1 MASLGW
7 RKLRGDL
14 AAARGR
20 VALMVGALAVSLI
33 ALGTVLGA
41 RTVLVRGIAASYLS
55 SHPADAT
62 LELPGGIDGALLAE
76 VRARPEVEAADA
88 REVVMARVATGRPA
102 PAMLRAHLDAMGM
115 TRGDDTRPLQLFIE
129 DDFAARHVNVV
140 RRESGA
146 WPPPTGAM
154 LLERTALA
162 TLGAREG
169 DTVTVTTPHGAP
181 QAIAIAGVV
190 HDTALAP
197 AWQEHKGYA
206 YITRATLA
214 ALGEPPVLH
223 DLYVRFQPAPATQA
237 DAEATSTALASWLT
251 ARGHAVRQVRVP
263 ALRRHPHEGQ
273 MRTAQLALLVFSV
286 LLLVLS
292 AILVATL
299 LGALLARQV
308 REIGVMKALGARTGQ
323 LAALYA
329 GLVALLGT
337 VALAVAAPLAYL
349 GARAFIAGI
358 GSVMNLAIDDPA
370 IPPWVF
376 AVQAAAGLGVPLAIA
391 AVPILRACRLSVHAA
406 LAQHGA
412 REVVRA
418 APRWLPLAARNALRT
433 PVRLALA
440 TGLLV
445 AGGVMAMTAFNVKR
459 AYERNLERMPAMWHY
474 DVDFWLTEPAPA
486 ALGDELARIP
496 GVSRVEPWAYA
507 SAAWARRDGLEVVHT
522 YPDQGHGS
530 FRVYGAPPATT
541 LATLPLVAGRWL
553 VPGDSDAIV
562 MAQARGVALGQRVT
576 LSLDGVA
583 TTWTV
588 VGVVDPLPPSG
599 AFVTDAAFARAV
611 HVDGARL
618 FRVAFAPG
626 ASSSQLTAA
635 LLGVLARGGARVETI
650 EPFSLLDAALDDHVL
665 VLTRAAVVLS
675 AIMAL
680 VGLLGLGAAMGI
692 SVLERTREIGVLKAI
707 GAGAGRVFRLIVG
720 EAVAIGLASW
730 LVATALVVPATYALD
745 RFLGAQGFLGATFV
759 ISPVALAGW
768 LVAVVAGSAAASFLP
783 ARRAARLTVREALA
797 ET

>member
-1 MASLGW
+1 
-7 RKLRGDL
+7 
-14 AAARGR
+14 
-20 VALMVGALAVSLI
+20 
-33 ALGTVLGA
+33 
-41 RTVLVRGIAASYLS
+41 
-55 SHPADAT
+55 
-62 LELPGGIDGALLAE
+62 
-76 VRARPEVEAADA
+76 
-88 REVVMARVATGRPA
+88 
-102 PAMLRAHLDAMGM
+102 
-115 TRGDDTRPLQLFIE
+115 
-129 DDFAARHVNVV
+129 
-140 RRESGA
+140 
-146 WPPPTGAM
+146 
-154 LLERTALA
+154 
-162 TLGAREG
+162 
-169 DTVTVTTPHGAP
+169 
-181 QAIAIAGVV
+181 
-190 HDTALAP
+190 
-197 AWQEHKGYA
+197 
-206 YITRATLA
+206 
-214 ALGEPPVLH
+214 
-223 DLYVRFQPAPATQA
+223 
-237 DAEATSTALASWLT
+237 
-251 ARGHAVRQVRVP
+251 
-263 ALRRHPHEGQ
+263 
-273 MRTAQLALLVFSV
+273 
-286 LLLVLS
+286 
-292 AILVATL
+292 
-299 LGALLARQV
+299 
-308 REIGVMKALGARTGQ
+308 
-323 LAALYA
+323 
-329 GLVALLGT
+329 
-337 VALAVAAPLAYL
+337 
-349 GARAFIAGI
+349 
-358 GSVMNLAIDDPA
+358 
-370 IPPWVF
+370 
-376 AVQAAAGLGVPLAIA
+376 
-391 AVPILRACRLSVHAA
+391 
-406 LAQHGA
+406 
-412 REVVRA
+412 
-418 APRWLPLAARNALRT
+418 
-433 PVRLALA
+433 
-440 TGLLV
+440 
-445 AGGVMAMTAFNVKR
+445 
-459 AYERNLERMPAMWHY
+459 
-474 DVDFWLTEPAPA
+474 
-486 ALGDELARIP
+486 
-496 GVSRVEPWAYA
+496 
-507 SAAWARRDGLEVVHT
+507 VVHT